1 MRPLRR
7 LPALAALGCAML
19 AAWAAAPAP
28 ALAAAPHGAPAVGE
42 SGESGYV
49 ATGGRYTSVSAAWT
63 QPQLACSTG
72 ASNSASYW
80 VGLDGATDQTVEQAG
95 TSSQCSG
102 GTVSMYAW
110 YELYPAFPVTFSNPV
125 RAGDA
130 MRASVTTDGSGSFTL
145 TVVDATAG
153 WTASAKKTLAGAGL
167 SSAEVLTDV
176 PSAGPSSP
184 VTGSSLIAAFTSAT
198 ANGASLALADP
209 QVQQAPGTVVS
220 PITSAGNFTVSWAAT
235 S

>member
-7 LPALAALGCAML
+7 LSALAALGCAVL
-19 AAWAAAPAP
+19 TAWAAAPAP
-28 ALAAAPHGAPAVGE
+28 ALAAAPHGVPAVGA

-63 QPQLACSTG
+63 QPQLTCSGG

-95 TSSQCSG
+95 TSSECSG

-125 RAGDA
+125 KAGDA
-130 MRASVTTDGSGSFTL
+130 MRASVTTDGSGTFTL

-153 WTASAKKTLAGAGL
+153 WTASAKKSLSGAGL

-176 PSAGPSSP
+176 PSAGPSNP
-184 VTGSSLIAAFTSAT
+184 IGSSLIVAFTSAMT
-198 ANGASLALADP
+198 NGKSLALADP
-209 QVQQAPGTVVS
+209 QVQEAPGTVVS
-220 PITSAGNFTVSWAAT
+220 PITTAGNFSVSWAAT
-235 S
+235 P